1 MFKVTK
7 EQALQAQQV
16 LAPAKLTKIEAATD
30 KLKVVK
36 VLRQLDKVRE
46 EFDETRKSLI
56 EKMKSEKHDEYQKK
70 LDKWQQEEQAK
81 KEITLSEEERIELN
95 VYFQNYNKDV
105 QEALDKEAKE
115 EVEIDADKL
124 TQEIADGIIK
134 SNEDLTTRQ
143 IVSIFDVTAE

>member
-56 EKMKSEKHDEYQKK
+56 EKMKGEKHDEYQKK

-95 VYFQNYNKDV
+95 VYFQKYNKDV

-115 EVEIDADKL
+115 EVEIEADKL

>member
-56 EKMKSEKHDEYQKK
+56 EKMKGDKHDEYQKK

-81 KEITLSEEERIELN
+81 KEISLSEEERIELN
-95 VYFQNYNKDV
+95 VYFQKYNKDV

>member
-1 MFKVTK
+1 MFTITK

-36 VLRQLDKVRE
+36 ILRQLDKVRE

-56 EKMKSEKHDEYQKK
+56 EKCKGEKHDEYQKK

-81 KEITLSEEERIELN
+81 KEISLSEEERIELN
-95 VYFQNYNKDV
+95 VYFQKYNKDV

-115 EVEIDADKL
+115 NTEIDADKL
-124 TQEIADGIIK
+124 TAEIADGIIK

-143 IVSIFDVTAE
+143 IASIFDVTAE